1 MTNDLMVTGSR
12 RNRGPREGDVCGSW
26 VATYQ
31 RAAPSVGPRYTCT
44 RRYHPRD
51 DLHHTADKTRWWL
64 TGDKWARRTGD
75 DPPDDPARHRAIAD
89 AMKVGPTIAT
99 LIAANTSGRA
109 NPDTT
114 DTERR
119 EHDRQL
125 RADLDTTLAAAL
137 PRSGG
142 DVRRRILALQRALA
156 SHDRQRARTE
166 PPR

>member
-1 MTNDLMVTGSR
+1 MTR
-12 RNRGPREGDVCGSW
+12 HNRGPRDGDVCGSW

-44 RRYHPRD
+44 RRYHPGD
-51 DLHHTADKTRWWL
+51 DLHHTTDRARWWL
-64 TGDKWARRTGD
+64 TGDKWACRTGD
-75 DPPDDPARHRAIAD
+75 PVPADSARHRLVAA
-89 AMKVGPTIAT
+89 AMKTGPAVAA

-109 NPDTT
+109 NSDTT

-119 EHDRQL
+119 EHDRRL
-125 RADLDTTLAAAL
+125 RADLDATLAAAL

-156 SHDRQRARTE
+156 SHDRRQARTE
-166 PPR
+166 DPHR